1 MKFVSIWK
9 PDPAVWAAEPDEKQM
24 AAMGAL
30 IGELMSAGVLLD
42 TGGVSDGGSSLR
54 VQRAGG
60 KVTVTDGPFA
70 ETKEL
75 VGGFAIFKVNSRDEA
90 VALTRPL
97 PRDCRRRHLGTARGR
112 RILLTLKRV
121 SRELTDAFVVM
132 RDAFIAAGEDEWTGG
147 AVIAH

>member
-9 PDPAVWAAEPDEKQM
+9 PAPAVWAAEPDETQM
-24 AAMGAL
+24 AAMGQL
-30 IGELMSAGVLLD
+30 IGELRSAGVLLD

-60 KVTVTDGPFA
+60 KVTVLDGPFT

-90 VALTRPL
+90 VALTERFL
-97 PRDCRRRHLGTARGR
+97 AIAGDGSSELHE
-112 RILLTLKRV
+112 V
-121 SRELTDAFVVM
+121 SE
-132 RDAFIAAGEDEWTGG
+132 IS
-147 AVIAH
+147 

>member
-9 PDPAVWAAEPDEKQM
+9 PDPAVWGAEPDEKQM
-24 AAMGAL
+24 AAMGQL

-54 VQRAGG
+54 VQLAGG

-70 ETKEL
+70 ETKEV

-90 VALTRPL
+90 VALTRRFL
-97 PRDCRRRHLGTARGR
+97 EIAGDGMSELHE
-112 RILLTLKRV
+112 V
-121 SRELTDAFVVM
+121 SELSAS
-132 RDAFIAAGEDEWTGG
+132 G
-147 AVIAH
+147 

>member
-9 PDPAVWAAEPDEKQM
+9 PDRQVLTAEPDEGQM
-24 AAMGAL
+24 AAMGQL

-54 VQRAGG
+54 VQRSGG

-75 VGGFAIFKVNSRDEA
+75 VGGFAIFKVNSKDEA
-90 VALTRPL
+90 IALTRRFL
-97 PRDCRRRHLGTARGR
+97 EIAGDGSSELHE
-112 RILLTLKRV
+112 V
-121 SRELTDAFVVM
+121 SEFS
-132 RDAFIAAGEDEWTGG
+132 
-147 AVIAH
+147 